1 MRFSMNTRVSR
12 ALGCAGLATLF
23 CATPALADRIKHP
36 TAVFAGLDK
45 ITGRIIA
52 FDVAIDETVQFGSL
66 QITPRICY
74 TRPQT
79 EAPQTDGFVEVDEI
93 QEDKKFKRIFSGW
106 MFAASPGLHGVEHPV
121 YDVWLTDCKGGTE
134 IIKTTPDVA
143 EDEPPP
149 NADVKTG
156 AQPKPA
162 RRRADQPG
170 QGQPGQPGVPAQG
183 QFGGQNGI
191 PLPGQPLPRQGQQ
204 QLPPPGGLQPLP
216 PPVNVQRA
224 PGQAA
229 PIPPADIPD
238 AAPRRAPTRRF
249 FPNDTP
255 AGIDPAGR

>member
-1 MRFSMNTRVSR
+1 MRQDLKLISR
-12 ALGCAGLATLF
+12 AFAAGALICASA
-23 CATPALADRIKHP
+23 PALADRIKHP

-66 QITPRICY
+66 QITPRVCF

-93 QEDKKFKRIFSGW
+93 QEDKKFRRIFSGW
-106 MFAASPGLHGVEHPV
+106 MYAASPGLHGVEHPV

-134 IIKTTPDVA
+134 IIRTTPEVA
-143 EDEPPP
+143 DDEPPP

-156 AQPKPA
+156 NQARPA

-170 QGQPGQPGVPAQG
+170 QPGAPVGQG
-183 QFGGQNGI
+183 GI
-191 PLPGQPLPRQGQQ
+191 PLPGQPLPRQGQPVQ
-204 QLPPPGGLQPLP
+204 QPGGLQPLP

-224 PGQAA
+224 PGGDAA
-229 PIPPADIPD
+229 PLPPGNIPES
-238 AAPRRAPTRRF
+238 PRRAPSRRYY
-249 FPNDTP
+249 PSDLP
-255 AGIDPAGR
+255 GGGGVDPAGR